1 MREAATDEV
10 FGDWIG
16 DVGAVAQQFR
26 AGQPFPL
33 VIIEGFVHDDLAK
46 QLVDEFP
53 SLDAM
58 PRSHDYVF
66 ADKRELSDLQRF
78 GPAGTKLEQALLSE
92 RFAAALSE
100 IVGTTIFV
108 DPDFYGGGFHQ
119 SGDGGYLDMHVDFN
133 IHPEHKTWFRM
144 LNVLLYLNPEWEDDF
159 GGHLLVKPSPD
170 ATPRA
175 IAPNFNRGVI
185 MTTNESTYHGFRP
198 MKLPSGVTRRSIAAY
213 GYRLV
218 AEGESEVRTTGWA
231 PEDASLG
238 KRLLAKGYNRV
249 VTLKNRYL
257 GSGTTKNRR

>member
-1 MREAATDEV
+1 MRDTVPDDV
-10 FGDWIG
+10 FGDWIA
-16 DVGAVAQQFR
+16 DLPAVAEQFR
-26 AGQPFPL
+26 AGDPFPL
-33 VIIEGFVHDDLAK
+33 VVIDGFVHDDLAK

-53 SLDAM
+53 AIDAM
-58 PRSHDYVF
+58 PKSHDYVF

-78 GPAGTKLEQALLSE
+78 GTAGATLEQALLSP

-100 IVGTTIFV
+100 LTGTTIFV

-144 LNVLLYLNPEWEDDF
+144 LNVLLYLNPDWQDDY
-159 GGHLLVKPSPD
+159 GGHLLVKTSPD

-175 IAPNFNRGVI
+175 ISPQFNRGVI
-185 MTTNESTYHGFRP
+185 MTTTESTYHGFRR
-198 MKLPSGVTRRSIAAY
+198 MKLPAGVTRRSIAAY

-218 AEGESEVRTTGWA
+218 AEGESAVRTTGWA
-231 PEDASLG
+231 PENAGLG
-238 KRLLAKGYNRV
+238 KRVLARGYNRV

>member
-1 MREAATDEV
+1 MSTAAPDEV
-10 FGDWIG
+10 FADWIA
-16 DVGAVAQQFR
+16 DVPSVARQFR
-26 AGQPFPL
+26 EGDPFPL
-33 VIIEGFVHDDLAK
+33 VVIDGFVHDDLAK

-58 PRSHDYVF
+58 PKSHDYVF

-78 GPAGTKLEQALLSE
+78 GPAGAKFEEALLSP

-100 IVGTTIFV
+100 LCGTPIFV

-133 IHPEHKTWFRM
+133 IHPEHTTWFRM
-144 LNVLLYLNPEWEDDF
+144 LNVLLYLNPGWQPEY
-159 GGHLLVKPSPD
+159 GGQLLVKTAPD

-175 IAPNFNRGVI
+175 ISPEFNRAVI
-185 MTTNESTYHGFRP
+185 MSTTESTYHGFRP
-198 MKLPSGVTRRSIAAY
+198 MSLPSGVTRRSIAAY

-231 PEDASLG
+231 PENASLG
-238 KRLLAKGYNRV
+238 KRVLARGYNRV
-249 VTLKNRYL
+249 VRMKNRWL
-257 GSGTTKNRR
+257 GTGTAKNRR